1 MTGLVIGV
9 IAIVAFVCVVFSL
22 SVKSSP
28 QEERRFAA
36 EERRKRNW
44 RRKGVP
50 RWMPRWMLILAE
62 DVVGELILPE
72 ERKGDRC
79 ADVVRFPDSDE
90 P

>member
-22 SVKSSP
+22 SVKSSSE
-28 QEERRFAA
+28 EERRFAA
-36 EERRKRNW
+36 EERRVRNW

-50 RWMPRWMLILAE
+50 RWMPRWMAIF
-62 DVVGELILPE
+62 VGELIPPE
-72 ERKGDRC
+72 ERKGDRG